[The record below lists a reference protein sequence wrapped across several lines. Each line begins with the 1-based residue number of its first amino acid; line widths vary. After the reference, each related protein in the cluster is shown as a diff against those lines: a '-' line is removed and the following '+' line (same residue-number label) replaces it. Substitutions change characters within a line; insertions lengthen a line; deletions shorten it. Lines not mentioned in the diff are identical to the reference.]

1 VVDNKERDQ
10 QMDQLADTEPTF
22 SFEFTDDRI
31 RLTHQNIGTARI
43 RYYPMEVELLFSRQ
57 PFAKNDAD
65 HFTLVSADG
74 EETIELPNGKKDTLH
89 RLPEK
94 YRRMNV
100 MVEIEAGG
108 TRKAQAF
115 YANRLRTEVAAEYG
129 RIRVLDKVTGKPLPQ
144 VYIKTYAR
152 MKDGKIRFYKDGYT
166 DLRGKFE
173 YASLNTDDLDQVS
186 RFALLVIDPEA
197 GAQIEEA
204 SPPTR

>member
-1 VVDNKERDQ
+1 
-10 QMDQLADTEPTF
+10 
-22 SFEFTDDRI
+22 
-31 RLTHQNIGTARI
+31 
-43 RYYPMEVELLFSRQ
+43 
-57 PFAKNDAD
+57 
-65 HFTLVSADG
+65 
-74 EETIELPNGKKDTLH
+74 
-89 RLPEK
+89 
-94 YRRMNV
+94 MNV